1 MYESWEN
8 NEEKRYQNIENEQ
21 CLYFVII
28 PLFVLVTNYLKND
41 VTWMVPTVLNF
52 NLLFKIVTI
61 TFVWPY

>member
-61 TFVWPY
+61 TFVWLY